1 MAKPG
6 PKPKENP
13 LSVRVQF
20 RISADTMTAY
30 TALAKV
36 LEVPPY
42 HLMRQALDESAGA
55 MLTMA
60 TAFGQVKGG
69 DQVKGLE
76 LYRQF
81 LSSLGPQMEVH
92 QGVTDVWI
100 EQAVA
105 ASGKASEAPTDPADE
120 TAGRASN
127 TSR

>member
-30 TALAKV
+30 EALAEV

-42 HLMRQALDESAGA
+42 HLMRQALDESAGV

-69 DQVKGLE
+69 EQVKGLE

-81 LSSLGPQMEVH
+81 LDSLAPQLEVH

-100 EQAVA
+100 QQAAEESRKA
-105 ASGKASEAPTDPADE
+105 AESATDPPVE